1 MIFAVIVER
10 NEAQGRRVMR
20 AFDTLWA
27 WYDAATYTFSESRLA
42 FTGTK
47 PIQLTRIQYQPFT
60 AFHYNNDQL
69 SQTSFPRLFHNIHWD
84 TETVQD
90 LIGRTWKAKVHAE
103 AALVALSFAQ
113 RPKVYC

>member
-27 WYDAATYTFSESRLA
+27 WYDAATYTFSESHLA

-47 PIQLTRIQYQPFT
+47 PIQLPRIQYQPFT
-60 AFHYNNDQL
+60 TFYYNSDQL
-69 SQTSFPRLFHNIHWD
+69 SWNFFPRLFHNIEWD
-84 TETVQD
+84 AKTVQD
-90 LIGRTWKAKVHAE
+90 LIGRTWKAKVHAG
-103 AALVALSFAQ
+103 AALMALSFAQ
-113 RPKVYC
+113 CLQVYC